1 MKRIIFAILILAS
14 TFTLAAESGKV
25 NTSAVISLVRTYNL
39 EPGFE
44 VVSVGKVG
52 IGLARLVANMSVETE
67 EDKAALALLGG
78 IDKIVV
84 VDYEEASESKRKAFN
99 TKLNRLFDKA
109 EKIIEVKDEE
119 DTVNIY
125 GTSVNGGESIDDLM
139 IFIPEDYALICILG
153 SISADKIAELI
164 EMTND

>member
-1 MKRIIFAILILAS
+1 MKRIIVAILILAS
-14 TFTLAAESGKV
+14 AFTLAAESRKV
-25 NTSAVISLVRTYNL
+25 NTNAVLRLVRTYNP
-39 EPGFE
+39 ESGFE
-44 VVSVGKVG
+44 VVSVGKLG

-67 EDKAALALLGG
+67 EDKAALALLNG

-84 VDYEEASESKRKAFN
+84 VDYEEASESKRNTFN

-119 DTVNIY
+119 DEVNIY
-125 GTSVNGGESIDDLM
+125 GTSVNGGESIDDLI
-139 IFIPEDYALICILG
+139 IFIPEDCALICILG
-153 SISADKIAELI
+153 SISADKIANLI

>member
-14 TFTLAAESGKV
+14 TFTLAAESKKV

-44 VVSVGKVG
+44 VVSVGELG
-52 IGLARLVANMSVETE
+52 IGLARIVANMSVETE
-67 EDKAALALLGG
+67 EDKAALALLNG
-78 IDKIVV
+78 INKIVV
-84 VDYEEASESKRKAFN
+84 VDYEEASESKRNAFN
-99 TKLNRLFDKA
+99 AKLNRLFDKA

-125 GTSVNGGESIDDLM
+125 GTSVNGGESIDDLI
-139 IFIPEDYALICILG
+139 IFIPEDCALICIIG
-153 SISADKIAELI
+153 SISADKIADLLEI
-164 EMTND
+164 AND